1 MDEQQTRQWF
11 RDIGKVMLEG
21 ATITNTPIDDNVIG
35 MFFNA
40 LDQDFIWNLLWPLID
55 DIFTESVLVKS
66 TAELDGACKATMID
80 PATLIAI
87 ITAIYNL
94 WKMFRK

>member
-1 MDEQQTRQWF
+1 MTEAQARQWF
-11 RDIGKVMLEG
+11 RDIGNVMLQG
-21 ATITNTPIDDNVIG
+21 ATITNTPIDDNAIG

-40 LDQDFIWNLLWPLID
+40 LDQDFIWGLLWPVID
-55 DIFTESVLVKS
+55 DIFTESVLVKG
-66 TAELDGACKATMID
+66 TGALDEACKATMID

-87 ITAIYNL
+87 VTAIYNL